1 MRAFATIAT
10 VAKQLSSI
18 SRRMKNG
25 KEIPTSRRGM
35 KDRGRRETGDEGGE
49 KWRGVGEKKRR
60 KTKRRR
66 MRVRLLRESL
76 PLLVPSR
83 AIMHNRGSSWPVAT
97 STCCTRAESL
107 VGVKLRRRSRGRFP
121 RERSRRVIV
130 KERDQ
135 NGRFRVGFSVSRQP
149 RERVTVSQGHASVS
163 VYLATLTLPLSA
175 AIQYSTDV
183 VHDERTS
190 LDESVLKAREEAIR
204 CQRLTRGLE
213 PLHPRDRVLV
223 DTACCSRVTRQGD

>member
-1 MRAFATIAT
+1 M
-10 VAKQLSSI
+10 
-18 SRRMKNG
+18 
-25 KEIPTSRRGM
+25 
-35 KDRGRRETGDEGGE
+35 GE
-49 KWRGVGEKKRR
+49 EKRR

-135 NGRFRVGFSVSRQP
+135 NGRFRVGFSVSR
-149 RERVTVSQGHASVS
+149 RLGTVSQCH
-163 VYLATLTLPLSA
+163 
-175 AIQYSTDV
+175 
-183 VHDERTS
+183 
-190 LDESVLKAREEAIR
+190 
-204 CQRLTRGLE
+204 
-213 PLHPRDRVLV
+213 
-223 DTACCSRVTRQGD
+223 RVTRLSPCISRHSHYIPRMLHTIYIERRIYTSPDEGTIGEEATGRILEIECSSIQLVAEEFLRVCEVMERSAETCIRSTFLLYTFLNIVCNISYECYEWTQVLSSDTDLTATFSQF